1 MQSLSPLRA
10 RPAGDLVKKI
20 SAAAYLALRD
30 ALPVIVWYKRSFET
44 FLRTALANHSEL
56 LAGLNFGD
64 TKRAVADLLVDRLS
78 RDEHK
83 YHDVS
88 LSLMLEISKMKRF
101 PNLEQIKDPEDRKLR
116 ISEAEAAV
124 GLLTYIIKEY
134 QADVAELEKQAE
146 TIQAHA
152 AQATALRRFNDDL
165 ESLKEKFINLQTE
178 SDVHR
183 RGYAFENL
191 LGETFLLYDLEPRL
205 AYSIPN
211 EQIDGSFTFDT
222 DDYIIEARWRAAAA
236 DRGDGDIF
244 AAKVRRKGK
253 NAVGLFIS
261 VNGFTQP
268 FKDAYGESTPFVA
281 MDGADLYAVFDNRIR
296 FDDLIRAKKRH
307 ANETGSCYLPASQ
320 ILS

>member
-1 MQSLSPLRA
+1 M
-10 RPAGDLVKKI
+10 KKI

-44 FLRTALANHSEL
+44 FMRTALKDHSEL
-56 LAGLNFGD
+56 LAGLNFSE
-64 TKRAVADLLVDRLS
+64 TKRIVADGLIDRLS

-83 YHDVS
+83 YRDVS

-101 PNLEQIKDPEDRKLR
+101 PNLEQIRDPEDRKLR

-124 GLLTYIIKEY
+124 GLLSYIIKDYE
-134 QADVAELEKQAE
+134 ADVAEIEKQAE
-146 TIQAHA
+146 AIQAYA
-152 AQATALRRFNDDL
+152 AQATALRQFNDDL
-165 ESLKEKFINLQTE
+165 ESLKSKFMKLQTE

-183 RGYAFENL
+183 RGYAFESL
-191 LGETFLLYDLEPRL
+191 LAETFLLYDLEPRL
-205 AYSIPN
+205 AYSTPL

-222 DDYIIEARWRAAAA
+222 DDYIIEARWRAASA
-236 DRGDGDIF
+236 DRGDADIF

-261 VNGFTQP
+261 VNGYTQP
-268 FKDAYGESTPFVA
+268 FKDAYRESTPFFA
-281 MDGADLYAVFDNRIR
+281 MDGADLFAVFDNRVR
-296 FDDLIRAKKRH
+296 LDDLIRAKKRH

-320 ILS
+320 VVG